1 MSTLT
6 AVIVRG
12 GSHNGPPCRRALSA
26 NQESL
31 TSQTYFMFTLL
42 NTWPQFSNARA
53 DGQGGN
59 PATSLEG
66 IHNTIHDL
74 IGGGGHAGDVSVA
87 GLLPN
92 SS

>member
-1 MSTLT
+1 
-6 AVIVRG
+6 
-12 GSHNGPPCRRALSA
+12 
-26 NQESL
+26 
-31 TSQTYFMFTLL
+31 MFTLL